1 MRLVWTTDLHLN
13 SVPTHAWEQWVRRIN
28 ALETDGLVITGD
40 ISEGDNVVPQLQR
53 IASEINLPVY
63 FVLGNHDFYGS
74 TFQATRQNVI
84 HACRASNQLHY
95 LTDLSALAVSEG
107 TYLLGEDGWAD
118 GTVGNYDEF
127 FRVKNGDVIDHL
139 TKKPIADEFNGNEIK
154 KYDESGETTIEEED
168 DTGGRITM
176 NSKAYFVEDIVNGVN
191 VHGII
196 SNIGANVDAAN
207 GLISS
212 DGHDNYDNLLQY
224 RSSNEWCGNIQ
235 VAWDIPSG
243 STTAKNAGKNRYY
256 TYPYDKPCNTN
267 TGGNKRLRKTTKK
280 KAIYN
285 SYSSSQ
291 LKSLA
296 KKMNVTTS
304 GTKKEVATRILKM
317 RGFLPTQ
324 HKYSITKKQRKTL
337 KNILTK

>member
-1 MRLVWTTDLHLN
+1 MIKFNLTVKGTNYITKKKVARSWGDFRYYREFLLSGEKIEDVNGWIVQSIERNTDVIDKSGNTYTTEN
-13 SVPTHAWEQWVRRIN
+13 
-28 ALETDGLVITGD
+28 D
-40 ISEGDNVVPQLQR
+40 IRE
-53 IASEINLPVY
+53 
-63 FVLGNHDFYGS
+63 
-74 TFQATRQNVI
+74 
-84 HACRASNQLHY
+84 
-95 LTDLSALAVSEG
+95 LTDNNVKFS
-107 TYLLGEDGWAD
+107 
-118 GTVGNYDEF
+118 VGNYDEF

-191 VHGII
+191 VHRII

-235 VAWDIPSG
+235 VIWDIPSG
-243 STTAKNAGKNRYY
+243 STTAKDAGKNRYY
-256 TYPYDKPCNTN
+256 THPYDKPCNTN
-267 TGGNKRLRKTTKK
+267 TGGKKRLRKTKKK

-304 GTKKEVATRILKM
+304 GTKKEVATRILKL
-317 RGFLPTQ
+317 RGFLPAQ
-324 HKYSITKKQRKTL
+324 HKHGITKKQRKIL
-337 KNILTK
+337 KKICKYRL